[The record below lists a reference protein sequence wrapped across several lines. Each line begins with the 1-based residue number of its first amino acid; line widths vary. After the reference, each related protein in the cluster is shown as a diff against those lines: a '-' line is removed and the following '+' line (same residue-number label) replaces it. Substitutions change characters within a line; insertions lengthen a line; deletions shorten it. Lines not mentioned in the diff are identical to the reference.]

1 MTQFRSIFFILIFFF
16 FLKVEA
22 KNYDGKSY
30 VCADELGPL
39 LEFSI
44 PNFGDN
50 LFEKKVPLKI
60 YNKENRDLL
69 YHSNGI
75 IKKKTSAIDKSYF
88 FYTVD
93 FILNDDKSIQGY
105 FEFFPPSNLM
115 FKVEGSQ
122 FLNLVCWT

>member
-1 MTQFRSIFFILIFFF
+1 MAQFKLIFFF
-16 FLKVEA
+16 LIFLIFLKAEA

-30 VCADELGPL
+30 ICADEVGPF

-44 PNFGDN
+44 PKFGDN
-50 LFEKKVPLKI
+50 LVKKKVLLKL
-60 YNKENRDLL
+60 YNRENRDLQ
-69 YHSNGI
+69 YHRNGI
-75 IKKKTSAIDKSYF
+75 MRKKSSAIDKSYF
-88 FYTVD
+88 FYTVE
-93 FILNDDKSIQGY
+93 FILNDDKSIIEY